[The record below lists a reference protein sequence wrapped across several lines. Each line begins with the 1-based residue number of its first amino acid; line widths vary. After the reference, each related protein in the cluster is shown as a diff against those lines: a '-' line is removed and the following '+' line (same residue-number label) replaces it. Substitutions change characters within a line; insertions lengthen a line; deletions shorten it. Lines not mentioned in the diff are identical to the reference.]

1 MDDDN
6 KKQVIVGRNF
16 FGMVVSIYEYIK
28 KSSPQNAEN
37 FRAGIRDKMEMVES
51 HPRAFPLIYSENHP
65 EENIEYRYI
74 HYMKTFKIIYKLPKG
89 LIGHWEYCMINKV
102 MKQ

>member
-37 FRAGIRDKMEMVES
+37 FRAGIRDKMEMVD
-51 HPRAFPLIYSENHP
+51 LTP
-65 EENIEYRYI
+65 EP
-74 HYMKTFKIIYKLPKG
+74 FL
-89 LIGHWEYCMINKV
+89 
-102 MKQ
+102 